1 MKVIASLITSF
12 TAVLAATQDS
22 NPAVGSTNIVEV
34 HSLSNCSK
42 DTWLPVIAGDS
53 WFTPETDA
61 ANQDHYEVTHPA
73 LPDDII
79 LPDPLLPTDNA
90 TIKAVYALAIE
101 HHDHA
106 AKKTVGIS
114 SCGSRVYKLISWI
127 RRRSIAANVRNECKI
142 WIHSISCAAA
152 LMRGSSRA
160 LAKEQPGGP
169 EHFSQKG
176 TRENTRN

>member
-22 NPAVGSTNIVEV
+22 NPAVGRTNIVEA

-73 LPDDII
+73 LPDGII

-106 AKKTVGIS
+106 AKKTVGYLLLWFS
-114 SCGSRVYKLISWI
+114 SL
-127 RRRSIAANVRNECKI
+127 
-142 WIHSISCAAA
+142 
-152 LMRGSSRA
+152 
-160 LAKEQPGGP
+160 
-169 EHFSQKG
+169 
-176 TRENTRN
+176 